1 MVEATT
7 YSQPE
12 ETKGQRQPEE
22 AKGETDKRKDP
33 YAIDESAVGISLGN
47 TFSGVARVSERI
59 IDGIEDVKCNMVP
72 DEDGDLVYPSC
83 VFYPKDSDSPWVGA
97 KAKRRS
103 IYYPGRVFHDSQIML
118 GKLMNDPVIQ

>member
-7 YSQPE
+7 SSQPE

-47 TFSGVARVSERI
+47 TFSGVARVQTGPKASIERFKCDI
-59 IDGIEDVKCNMVP
+59 IC
-72 DEDGDLVYPSC
+72 DEDGDAIYPSC
-83 VFYPKDSDSPWVGA
+83 V
-97 KAKRRS
+97 
-103 IYYPGRVFHDSQIML
+103 YYPENGD
-118 GKLMNDPVIQ
+118 

>member
-1 MVEATT
+1 M
-7 YSQPE
+7 
-12 ETKGQRQPEE
+12 
-22 AKGETDKRKDP
+22 
-33 YAIDESAVGISLGN
+33 
-47 TFSGVARVSERI
+47 
-59 IDGIEDVKCNMVP
+59 P

-118 GKLMNDPVIQ
+118 GKLMNDPVIQYIKPFWPFEVEQSETGEILYKLSDVQKFRPEDI